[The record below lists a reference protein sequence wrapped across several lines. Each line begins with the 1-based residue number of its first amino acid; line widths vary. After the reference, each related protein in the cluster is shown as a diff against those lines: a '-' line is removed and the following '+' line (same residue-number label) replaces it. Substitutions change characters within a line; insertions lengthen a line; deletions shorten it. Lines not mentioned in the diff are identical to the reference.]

1 MKRSR
6 MPMALSRPGP
16 GTRSVS
22 SSPAAD
28 PSLPPRLHT
37 QEPALNVPQV
47 LQPACGNART
57 SSRRLRRSV
66 SRGVVREGRPDFA
79 AEKAARRASVAP
91 TMRTP
96 KSPRPTP
103 SATSIKRADRARKVM
118 RKRRPLEPGSICC
131 TSARFDGRPTLV
143 GHPGNEFCVRS
154 KCEQAH
160 VEAQGEDDEVGSPC
174 RAGKVLPAG
183 AGRAPAHPALAAPEL
198 RDASPFGSKAA
209 DTSRACRRAK

>member
-1 MKRSR
+1 MQRRGRAVLSCAPMFSCLTHYLIMKRSR
-6 MPMALSRPGP
+6 TPMALSRPEP

-66 SRGVVREGRPDFA
+66 SRGVVREGRPDLA

-103 SATSIKRADRARKVM
+103 SATSIKTCGSCAQGHEEASPARAWLNLLHLRALRGSTDA
-118 RKRRPLEPGSICC
+118 RRPSRERVLR
-131 TSARFDGRPTLV
+131 A
-143 GHPGNEFCVRS
+143 
-154 KCEQAH
+154 EQ
-160 VEAQGEDDEVGSPC
+160 V
-174 RAGKVLPAG
+174 
-183 AGRAPAHPALAAPEL
+183 
-198 RDASPFGSKAA
+198 
-209 DTSRACRRAK
+209 

>member
-1 MKRSR
+1 MCRRSCSPLAEMR
-6 MPMALSRPGP
+6 GRRRAVSGGLCRAASSEREDLTLQPRKLRAGRASRQRCARLSRLD
-16 GTRSVS
+16 RRRVQRVS
-22 SSPAAD
+22 
-28 PSLPPRLHT
+28 
-37 QEPALNVPQV
+37 
-47 LQPACGNART
+47 
-57 SSRRLRRSV
+57 
-66 SRGVVREGRPDFA
+66 
-79 AEKAARRASVAP
+79 
-91 TMRTP
+91 
-96 KSPRPTP
+96 
-103 SATSIKRADRARKVM
+103 KRADRARKVM